1 VSKKSRKDGGITWSW
16 QWRTWAIAPGQHHF
30 TPEPGY
36 CSLPAKAYEN
46 RLDYGQMQHRDR
58 HSIEDILGRLPAIY
72 QDKRL
77 MVLRLMS
84 KLIYKIMQ
92 RISDLW

>member
-1 VSKKSRKDGGITWSW
+1 MV
-16 QWRTWAIAPGQHHF
+16 ALPG
-30 TPEPGY
+30 PGSGEPGR
-36 CSLPAKAYEN
+36 LPQDSIILPQSPGTVHYLRKAYEN

-84 KLIYKIMQ
+84 KLVYKLMQ
-92 RISDLW
+92 RISDL